1 VEGGDDNMAAPMKK
15 HWLRFGLIAAITLV
29 FLFFFF
35 RSVDW
40 REVAR
45 YLRAV
50 HIPLFVLS
58 VFLAPLHLVS
68 RSLRWHYLIK
78 HEKKGVPFSSYFA
91 ANTVGFTVNAIF
103 PGRLGEL
110 VRPLYLAQKE
120 NIKKGFCF
128 GTIIVERTFDT
139 FTMCLF
145 LGVFLLA
152 RPLFTSRFQAGEEG
166 YASLRLWGI
175 VGLALTVFLLSLILS
190 MYFFRE
196 RTLGFIAR
204 LVKPFPEKIGHKVL
218 TISEEFICGLKFFH
232 SLQNLLMYT
241 FYSFVVWLGII
252 LLYWVFF
259 MSFGIRLSYFLLV
272 PYVFLTMVGASIPTP
287 GMVGGFHYFSR
298 LGMTSLY
305 GIDAN
310 LAVGVTIVVHAV
322 QIVVTSVLGY
332 AILWREGLSL
342 FQLKRL
348 GEKAEP

>member
-1 VEGGDDNMAAPMKK
+1 MAAQMKK
-15 HWLRFGLIAAITLV
+15 NWVRLGLITVLTLV

-50 HIPLFVLS
+50 NVPLFVFG
-58 VFLAPLHLVS
+58 VCLAPLHLVT
-68 RSLRWHYLIK
+68 RSLRWDYLIK
-78 HEKKGVPFSSYFA
+78 HEKKGVPFSSFFA

-110 VRPLYLAQKE
+110 VRAFYLGHKE
-120 NIKKGFCF
+120 NIKKGFCL
-128 GTIIVERTFDT
+128 GTILVERTFDT
-139 FTMCLF
+139 FTMCFF

-152 RPLFTSRFQAGEEG
+152 RPLFTSRFNAQAEG

-175 VGLALTVFLLSLILS
+175 AGLALTVFLLAFILS

-196 RTLGFIAR
+196 KMLAFIGR
-204 LVKPFPEKIGHKVL
+204 LVKPLPARISHRVL
-218 TISEEFICGLKFFH
+218 ALSEEFIQGLKFFH
-232 SLQNLLMYT
+232 SLQNILMYT
-241 FYSFVVWLGII
+241 LYSFVVWLGII
-252 LLYWVFF
+252 FLYWIFF

-287 GMVGGFHYFSR
+287 GMVGGFHYFSK

-305 GIDAN
+305 RLDPN

-332 AILWREGLSL
+332 AILWKEGMSL